1 MSDAPAPPAG
11 QAQPSGAAPQL
22 PLRAFGL
29 AVGIGLIA
37 AAGGSL
43 LLEIVHLGEGFFYET
58 LPQALGI
65 DGVPVWWVLI
75 MLLVGATVIVI
86 AQRLPGASGFPHSIR
101 IEEFTH
107 NGNFMIRAELPG
119 IDPEKDVHINVKDGM
134 LTIEGKREEHEE
146 SDQRSEFF
154 YGRFMRT
161 LSLPSGTSSADIK
174 ASYRD
179 GILEIAIPMKETSE
193 RSESIPISHG

>member
-1 MSDAPAPPAG
+1 MSPTTSAETSLTRTRDVWPRFTDWLDTLV
-11 QAQPSGAAPQL
+11 PSDISW
-22 PLRAFGL
+22 R
-29 AVGIGLIA
+29 
-37 AAGGSL
+37 
-43 LLEIVHLGEGFFYET
+43 T
-58 LPQALGI
+58 
-65 DGVPVWWVLI
+65 
-75 MLLVGATVIVI
+75 
-86 AQRLPGASGFPHSIR
+86 GFPHSIR
-101 IEEFTH
+101 IEEFTR
-107 NGNFMIRAELPG
+107 NGSFMIRAELPG

-161 LSLPSGTSSADIK
+161 LSLPSGTKGTDIK

-179 GILEIAIPMKETSE
+179 GILEIAIPVQESSE

>member
-1 MSDAPAPPAG
+1 MSPTTSAETSLTRTRDVWPRFTDWLDTLV
-11 QAQPSGAAPQL
+11 PSDISW
-22 PLRAFGL
+22 R
-29 AVGIGLIA
+29 
-37 AAGGSL
+37 
-43 LLEIVHLGEGFFYET
+43 T
-58 LPQALGI
+58 
-65 DGVPVWWVLI
+65 
-75 MLLVGATVIVI
+75 
-86 AQRLPGASGFPHSIR
+86 GFPHSIR
-101 IEEFTH
+101 IEEFTR
-107 NGNFMIRAELPG
+107 NGSFMIRAELPG

-134 LTIEGKREEHEE
+134 LTIEGKREEREE

-179 GILEIAIPMKETSE
+179 GILEIAIPVKESSE